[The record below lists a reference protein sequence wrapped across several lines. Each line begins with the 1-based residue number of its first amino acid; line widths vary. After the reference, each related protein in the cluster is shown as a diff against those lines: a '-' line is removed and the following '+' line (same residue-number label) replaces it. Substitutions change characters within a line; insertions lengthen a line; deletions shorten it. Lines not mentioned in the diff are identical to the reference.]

1 MFLLKNEECDRKEFY
16 KMKRENKGFLSGKKE
31 FYKMKQENK
40 GFLSGKKVLSK
51 GKSLSNKK
59 ISHNPDKNLNK
70 NFSWGFSQRAPQ
82 NFHTHLINPGLLRD
96 LDAID

>member
-1 MFLLKNEECDRKEFY
+1 MFLLKNEECGR
-16 KMKRENKGFLSGKKE
+16 KE

-51 GKSLSNKK
+51 RKSLSNKK
-59 ISHNPDKNLNK
+59 ISHNLDKNLNK
-70 NFSWGFSQRAPQ
+70 NFSWGFSQRAVQKFPQ
-82 NFHTHLINPGLLRD
+82 KFPQIFHTHLINPGLLRD